1 MSRVFAII
9 LAPKCNL
16 SPLVRFWGI
25 SGQTDSRA
33 QDEEVNGL
41 LAATDV
47 NCADPQNGN
56 RPIHL
61 AAQNGHATL
70 THLLISKKCD
80 VNAQN
85 NGGQTALHMAIEYD
99 YLACV
104 NALVDAGADK
114 SLANEAGHAAI
125 TGIDGGKVLA
135 MVCLTEAVT
144 ESEHIQHLDE
154 LLSDTAAQAK
164 VDKVQLVQTRMKHK
178 KDPEV
183 VKAGGWTDEVDAKF
197 KQLLQALP

>member
-1 MSRVFAII
+1 
-9 LAPKCNL
+9 
-16 SPLVRFWGI
+16 
-25 SGQTDSRA
+25 
-33 QDEEVNGL
+33 
-41 LAATDV
+41 
-47 NCADPQNGN
+47 
-56 RPIHL
+56 
-61 AAQNGHATL
+61 
-70 THLLISKKCD
+70 
-80 VNAQN
+80 
-85 NGGQTALHMAIEYD
+85 
-99 YLACV
+99 
-104 NALVDAGADK
+104 
-114 SLANEAGHAAI
+114 
-125 TGIDGGKVLA
+125 